1 VEPIAAPGLRGH
13 RLVLEPAGV
22 LGTPMRGLGMRV
34 AQAWAT
40 RDPSLLSADT
50 VIGPAPRLVAYRDV
64 RERVAR
70 LAPVLVQGDE
80 VQPILHD
87 GALLWALNLYSASA
101 HYPLSRRLMLV
112 GEGRS
117 YFHFAATALVDAST
131 GRVRIVP
138 VDRPDAV
145 AQSWF
150 NRIPSLLVRAR
161 ELPGSLLDQLP
172 TASEGA
178 MAQALT
184 FARFGSRLE
193 GAVQRHVVDS
203 ATMRGVPPTHLTGT
217 ALSPL
222 PSWSLPLLDD
232 GDRLGGVITAV
243 GGRFRT
249 TYWDSTTVPRARWAE
264 MTERMRAALD
274 TARAFVPEGS
284 RREPRIRMGPV
295 QVFAGENGPIL
306 LQTLIWNRV
315 DGAPF
320 VTRVAVMSEAR
331 VALGDDV
338 AAAVAMLRGGAGAPS
353 RPIDWPPMTAD
364 SRDERVTKLYE
375 VMRDAMR
382 RGDWTR
388 FGAAFDSLGVVLGRS
403 R

>member
-1 VEPIAAPGLRGH
+1 
-13 RLVLEPAGV
+13 
-22 LGTPMRGLGMRV
+22 
-34 AQAWAT
+34 
-40 RDPSLLSADT
+40 
-50 VIGPAPRLVAYRDV
+50 
-64 RERVAR
+64 
-70 LAPVLVQGDE
+70 
-80 VQPILHD
+80 
-87 GALLWALNLYSASA
+87 
-101 HYPLSRRLMLV
+101 
-112 GEGRS
+112 
-117 YFHFAATALVDAST
+117 
-131 GRVRIVP
+131 
-138 VDRPDAV
+138 
-145 AQSWF
+145 
-150 NRIPSLLVRAR
+150 
-161 ELPGSLLDQLP
+161 
-172 TASEGA
+172 
-178 MAQALT
+178 
-184 FARFGSRLE
+184 
-193 GAVQRHVVDS
+193 
-203 ATMRGVPPTHLTGT
+203 
-217 ALSPL
+217 
-222 PSWSLPLLDD
+222 
-232 GDRLGGVITAV
+232 
-243 GGRFRT
+243 
-249 TYWDSTTVPRARWAE
+249 